1 MELISKFRRT
11 IQINKS
17 TAIATALALLISLIS
32 TGAITAPANAATACA
47 TTNTTG
53 NVSVDPSH
61 GSVFYIDTGVNP
73 RLDAAYVGYRVRNT
87 TGSTMTNAWVSLSN
101 FTGGVIGLANVNDQ
115 YQKLPTIAN
124 NETKT
129 VYFLLKA
136 NTSTKVAQV
145 HDVKVFN
152 SRPDIAGASP
162 LQTCSFTFNKVAE
175 TIKAAANK
183 VTAITVSDTTPEIG
197 QLITITAKGATG
209 TIGAGSAD
217 VGRILW
223 FSPSAFSVFPTQ
235 SLRLESVRLVIAANN
250 NFNNSTDYR
259 VYSERLLVNTSIL
272 PDQSAPADLAQFN
285 SNNATSLDSG
295 NRLKT
300 TADTLENKRY
310 YLNEY
315 KFRVIARAPSVPLL
329 PVAQISSG
337 TQTKHTD
344 LSSAPS
350 SSLNTSAA
358 TVSATITK
366 SVLGNTF
373 NLSTD
378 ANYTNYFEVPFQIT
392 ITRSGS
398 TNFDLDEVVDTPG
411 AGVVYKPGTVRLNG
425 GTAGISDPVKLS
437 SESSM
442 NPQPIHFFGPFSISA
457 TTTTISYTM
466 YVPKTVGT
474 YSNTAV
480 AYIGNQIIGASATDV
495 SKVIINTDG
504 SSVTGTQSTTET
516 ISPDPKTLPASS
528 VATTTAVLN
537 GTLDANGTSTAVTFE
552 YSTNSNLSGATT
564 VSPTTGTTPSTA
576 TDPVTYSYNF
586 TGTAGTTYYYRIV
599 GTAGSAYRGEIL
611 SFTLSEAASDPVA
624 VTLNASGVT
633 TSAAT
638 LNGTVDPNLR
648 SMIETRF
655 VWSTSSTFA
664 SGNTTKIFYEQTE
677 DGADTTVKEVSS
689 GANPVEFVHSLTGLM
704 NNTTYYFKIESIW
717 FNGTSNVTV
726 NGGTKS
732 FTTGSSSQTITF
744 NGFADQPFSNQ
755 NVSISI
761 LTGGNRS
768 GTTAGTAWTSSDLT
782 PTFTS
787 ESAACSVTGTTV
799 TFVSVGA
806 CVITA
811 SQDGGTVNTTLFAAA
826 ESVTRQFNITA
837 AAPSATTVA
846 AGSITATSAILN
858 GTISTGGANSTS
870 VSFIYGT
877 DSNLGGSPT
886 TTAALQSPI
895 SANGNVTLSI
905 TGLTPGTTYYFR
917 VSATNETGTSN
928 GTILNFQTTALTAIT
943 ITAGDFSKNYN
954 GTTPTFTASVTS
966 GSLSAGD
973 ALGTFTFT
981 FAASGATPSYGPS
994 TTAPTE
1000 AGTYTVTP
1008 SASVF
1013 SSGSAANYNITYA
1026 AGTYTINKINQAAL
1040 QLANQ
1045 SMGASSTLNLS
1056 ATGGSGT
1063 GNVTYTVTNGT
1074 CTIAGS
1080 TLTSPASNG
1089 SCTVT
1094 VTKAD
1099 DRNYNQQT
1107 TTATITVNS
1116 KSNQTINFNV
1126 INDKTFASGLTET
1139 ITPSATSNLP
1149 VTSTSTTLDVCT
1161 IANGVVTILKAGV
1174 CTISTAQG
1182 GDDNFNP
1189 AQDVARSF
1197 NIAKGT
1203 RTIAIKSK
1211 DDAGYSN
1218 SYDPNGYGSW
1228 GDSAP
1233 DLGSLSTEDD
1243 SDSKTYSLGVN
1254 STGCTV
1260 TSSGQVAFTGPGT
1273 CRVKVSITG
1282 NRFNDAT
1289 SAEVAFTI
1297 GKKPQTITFIAPND
1311 VEPTAADQALP
1322 ATTDENEVITYAVTD
1337 SSICEIVGTPGAYKV
1352 RVKAEGTCEVTA
1364 SAGETNTIRSASN
1377 VVRTFRVANAQNN
1390 NQGSGGGG
1398 GNQGGGSTPTTDP
1411 EPIKLP
1417 EYTNEPVRPGNRPN
1431 DAQVRTTGNNPG
1443 RTPIPNLPPNAP
1455 IRLVD
1460 PVIQSLQNRL
1470 TVEPRNGE
1478 LVVTPQN
1485 GWTGRISIP
1494 VVTVVDGRE
1503 QEIFVDVE
1511 VSPEKPNTGKHSL
1524 TTFQQSVIS
1533 WNASVSQ
1540 VVKYEVTLNGNLVC
1554 EVQTTSCS
1562 VSTPVGPNSQVK
1574 VIAVGNDETRSE
1586 ESVKPYQPEKR
1597 VQALTV
1603 YFDENKYN
1611 ITPQAR
1617 KDLNRIARVLKRE
1630 GFTDLKLFGHTDG
1643 QSGSRNALNLSN
1655 QRATVVQN
1663 YLLNKLGV
1671 DASKV
1676 TVAKTA
1682 SGEKKPVASNRT
1694 SSGQAKNRRTELWLR

>member
-1 MELISKFRRT
+1 MKTRLHFRL
-11 IQINKS
+11 KW
-17 TAIATALALLISLIS
+17 ALKKPTALTASFAILISLGIA
-32 TGAITAPANAATACA
+32 TMTAPPANAATACS
-47 TTNTTG
+47 TTNTSG

-73 RLDAAYVGYRVRNT
+73 RLDAAYVGYRIKNT
-87 TGSTMTNAWVSLSN
+87 TGSTLTNAWVSLSN
-101 FTGGVIGLANVNDQ
+101 FSGGVVGLANARDQ

-136 NTSTKVAQV
+136 STSTKVSQI
-145 HDVKVFN
+145 HDVKVFS
-152 SRPDIAGASP
+152 SRPDVVGATP
-162 LQTCSFTFNKVAE
+162 LQTCSFTFTKVAE

-183 VTAITVSDTTPEIG
+183 VTAISVSDSTPEIG
-197 QLITITAKGATG
+197 QLITITARGATG
-209 TIGAGSAD
+209 TIGAGSPD

-235 SLRLESVRLVIAANN
+235 SLRLESVRLVVAANN

-259 VYSERLLVNTSIL
+259 IYSERLLVNTSIL

-285 SNNATSLDSG
+285 TQNSTSLDSG
-295 NRLKT
+295 NRLKST
-300 TADTLENKRY
+300 TDDLVGKRY

-337 TQTKHTD
+337 TQIKHTD

-350 SSLNTSAA
+350 RSLDTSSAS
-358 TVSATITK
+358 VSAEITK
-366 SVLGNTF
+366 TVVGNSF

-378 ANYTNYFEVPFQIT
+378 VNYTNYFEVPFQIT
-392 ITRSGS
+392 VTRSGS
-398 TNFDLDEVVDTPG
+398 TNFDLDEIVDTPG
-411 AGVVYKPGTVRLNG
+411 SGVVYKPGTVRLNG
-425 GTAGISDPVKLS
+425 ATTGISDPVKLT
-437 SESSM
+437 SESSL
-442 NPQPIHFFGPFSISA
+442 NPQPIHFVGPFAISA
-457 TTTTISYTM
+457 TTTTITYTM
-466 YVPKTVGT
+466 YVPKTTGT

-480 AYIGNQIIGASATDV
+480 AYVGTQIIGASASAI
-495 SKVIINTDG
+495 SKVIIDTDG
-504 SSVTGTQSTTET
+504 SAITGTQSTTET
-516 ISPDPKTLPASS
+516 IAPDPKTLPASS
-528 VATTTAVLN
+528 VTTTTAVLN
-537 GTLDANGTSTAVTFE
+537 GTLDANGTSTTVTFE
-552 YSTNSNLSGATT
+552 YSTNSNLANATS
-564 VSPTTGTTPSTA
+564 VSPTTGTTPSTG
-576 TDPVTYSYNF
+576 TDPVTYTFNF

-599 GTAGSAYRGEIL
+599 GTANSAYQGEIL

-624 VTLNASGVT
+624 VTLNASSVT

-638 LNGTVDPNLR
+638 LNATVDPNLR

-677 DGADTTVKEVSS
+677 DGADTAIKEVIS
-689 GANPVEFVHSLTGLM
+689 GANPIEFTYSLTGLS

-717 FNGTSNVTV
+717 NNGTTDITV

-732 FTTGSSSQTITF
+732 FRTGSSTQTITF
-744 NGFADQPFSNQ
+744 NGFGDQSFTTQS
-755 NVSISI
+755 VSISV
-761 LTGGNRS
+761 LTAGDRS
-768 GTTAGTAWTSSDLT
+768 GSVAGTAWTSSDLT

-787 ESAACSVTGTTV
+787 ESAACSVNGTTV

-811 SQDGGTVNTTLFAAA
+811 SQDGGTVNATIYAAA
-826 ESVTRQFNITA
+826 EPVSRQFNITA
-837 AAPSATTVA
+837 SAPTATTVA
-846 AGSITATSAILN
+846 AGSVTATSAILN
-858 GTISTGGANSTS
+858 GTVNTGGSSSTT
-870 VSFIYGT
+870 VTFTYGT
-877 DSNLGGSPT
+877 DANLGGSPT
-886 TTAALQSPI
+886 STAATQSPI
-895 SANGNVTLSI
+895 SANGNVSLTIS
-905 TGLTPGTTYYFR
+905 GLTPGTTYYFR
-917 VSATNETGTSN
+917 VSGTNESGTSS
-928 GTILNFQTTALTAIT
+928 GSILNFQTTALAAIS
-943 ITAGDFSKNYN
+943 ITAANFTISYN
-954 GTTPTFTASVTS
+954 GSAPTFTASLTN
-966 GSLSAGD
+966 GNLSAGD
-973 ALGTFTFT
+973 ALGSYTFT
-981 FAASGATPSYGPS
+981 FASTGGTPNYGPS
-994 TTAPTE
+994 TNVPTE
-1000 AGTYTVTP
+1000 VGTYSITP
-1008 SASVF
+1008 SAAVF
-1013 SSGSAANYNITYA
+1013 SSGSAANYTITYV

-1040 QLANQ
+1040 ALANQ
-1045 SMGASSTLNLS
+1045 SMGQSSTLTLS
-1056 ATGGSGT
+1056 ATGGSGS
-1063 GNVTYTVTNGT
+1063 GNVTYSVTNGD
-1074 CTIAGS
+1074 CTIVGA
-1080 TLTSPASNG
+1080 TLTSPAANG

-1094 VTKAD
+1094 VTKEA
-1099 DRNYNQQT
+1099 DRNYNQQSS
-1107 TTATITVNS
+1107 TATITVNS
-1116 KSNQTINFNV
+1116 KSNQSITFAV
-1126 INDKTFASGLTET
+1126 INNKTFSDGLTESIAPT
-1139 ITPSATSNLP
+1139 ASSNLE
-1149 VTSTSTTLDVCT
+1149 VTATSTTLDVCT
-1161 IANGVVTILKAGV
+1161 ISNGVVTILKAGV
-1174 CTISTAQG
+1174 CTINTVQG
-1182 GDDNFNP
+1182 GNDNFNP

-1197 NIAKGT
+1197 TISKGN
-1203 RTIAIKSK
+1203 RTISIKSK
-1211 DDAGYSN
+1211 NDAGYTN
-1218 SYDPNGYGSW
+1218 SYDPNGYASW
-1228 GDSAP
+1228 GDTAP
-1233 DLGSLSTEDD
+1233 NMGSLSTQDD
-1243 SDSKTYSLGVN
+1243 SDSKTYSLGNN

-1260 TSSGQVAFTGPGT
+1260 TGAGQVSFTGPGT

-1289 SAEVAFTI
+1289 SAEVSFTI
-1297 GKKPQTITFIAPND
+1297 GKKPQLITFAAPND
-1311 VEPTAADQALP
+1311 VEPTAADQSLP
-1322 ATTDENEVITYAVTD
+1322 ATTDENEVISYAVTD
-1337 SSICEIVGTPGAYKV
+1337 SSICEIIGTPGAYKV

-1364 SAGETNTIRSASN
+1364 SAGETNTIRAASN

-1390 NQGSGGGG
+1390 NQGGGG
-1398 GNQGGGSTPTTDP
+1398 GNQGGGTPTVPATEP

-1417 EYTNEPVRPGNRPN
+1417 EYTNEPVRPGTKPK
-1431 DAQVRTTGNNPG
+1431 DAEVKTVGNNPG

-1455 IRLVD
+1455 IRLID
-1460 PVIQSLQNRL
+1460 PVIQSLQNKL

-1485 GWTGRISIP
+1485 GWTGKMSIP
-1494 VVTVVDGRE
+1494 VVTVIDGKE

-1511 VSPEKPNTGKHSL
+1511 VSPAKPDTGKHTL
-1524 TTFQQSVIS
+1524 NTFQQSVIS
-1533 WNASVSQ
+1533 WNASISQ

-1574 VIAVGNDETRSE
+1574 VIVVGNDETRSE

-1663 YLLNKLGV
+1663 YLLRKLGV

-1694 SSGQAKNRRTELWLR
+1694 ASGQAKNRRTELWLR